1 MFDAVVDDGADF
13 DHCSNRGANRNHRL
27 SVVCRGGV
35 TCKSQSKIGFRLHV
49 LVVYR
54 WKNEW
59 RGEKYIEQEW
69 LLGELFYGG
78 GLLQRIWKCGQCVLP
93 EYQCLLCRCISVVD
107 EI

>member
-1 MFDAVVDDGADF
+1 MGLILIVVAIGGQIAITF
-13 DHCSNRGANRNHRL
+13 SP
-27 SVVCRGGV
+27 SYVVGGV

-59 RGEKYIEQEW
+59 RGEKYIEQ
-69 LLGELFYGG
+69 G

>member
-1 MFDAVVDDGADF
+1 MFDVVVDDGADF
-13 DHCSNRGANRNHRL
+13 DRCSNRGANRDHLL

-59 RGEKYIEQEW
+59 RGEKYAEQEW

-78 GLLQRIWKCGQCVLP
+78 GAAAEDMEVWAVCFARIPMSSLSLHLRG
-93 EYQCLLCRCISVVD
+93 
-107 EI
+107 